1 MYFCSYLKQ
10 NKMMFRKISVISM
23 FLFGCA
29 QIHVFAQGISAQL
42 DGDINTV
49 TTAVPFLRVAPD
61 ARSGGMGDVGI
72 ATTADLNSIYHN
84 AAKLAFVPGDYGVAI
99 HYTPWLKSLVPD
111 INLVSLNGYYKI
123 KQKQTV
129 ALGLRYFSLGNITFT
144 DNGGNT
150 IRNFRPYEMALDGHF
165 ARALSKNVSVA
176 IGLRFIYSNLATGI
190 TPQGGETI
198 KPGISGA
205 GDVSVYYK
213 QPIKFK
219 NGMKSDFSFGLALTN
234 IGSKISYTNSAIKD
248 FIPTNMGVGIGYHI
262 DINEHN
268 EIGIYYD
275 LNKLMVP
282 TPNKIDANNN
292 NAYDFR
298 EQKNIAKTMFTSFND
313 APGKLD
319 ANGNVIKGSKSKEE
333 LNELMHG
340 VALEYWYS
348 KLVAFRLGYFYEAP
362 SKGNRNYLTV
372 GVGAKYSIF
381 GFDFSY
387 LVPTSPVK
395 QPLDNTLRFSLVFD
409 FNKASDPL
417 LKKKASESS
426 VPTP

>member
-1 MYFCSYLKQ
+1 MY
-10 NKMMFRKISVISM
+10 RKISLSLLLITFFAHLTSN
-23 FLFGCA
+23 A
-29 QIHVFAQGISAQL
+29 QSAGGGTGGIT
-42 DGDINTV
+42 DVNTV

-61 ARSGGMGDVGI
+61 ARAGGMGDIGV
-72 ATTADLNSIYHN
+72 ASTADINSIYHN
-84 AAKLAFVPGDYGVAI
+84 TAKLAFVPGDYGVAI
-99 HYTPWLKSLVPD
+99 HYTPWLKQLVPD
-111 INLVSLNGYYKI
+111 INLVGLNGYYKI
-123 KQKQTV
+123 KQKQTLG
-129 ALGLRYFSLGNITFT
+129 LGLRYFSLGNITFT

-165 ARALSKNVSVA
+165 ARAISKNVSVA

-198 KPGISGA
+198 RPGISGA

-219 NGMKSDFSFGLALTN
+219 NGTKSDFSFGFALTN

-248 FIPTNMGVGIGYHI
+248 FIPTNMGVGLGYHLEL
-262 DINEHN
+262 NEHN
-268 EIGIYYD
+268 EIAFYYE
-275 LNKLMVP
+275 LNKLLVP

-292 NAYDFR
+292 GAYDFR
-298 EQKNIAKTMFTSFND
+298 EQKNIAKTMISSFYD

-319 ANGNVIKGSKSKEE
+319 ASGNAIKGTKSKEE

-340 VALEYWYS
+340 VAIEYWYS

-362 SKGNRNYLTV
+362 SKGNRNFLTV

-387 LVPTSPVK
+387 LVPTSSVR
-395 QPLDNTLRFSLVFD
+395 QPLDNTLRFSLIFD
-409 FNKASDPL
+409 FNKANDPL
-417 LKKKASESS
+417 LKKKSAES
-426 VPTP
+426 VTPTP